1 MQFLNPLFLFGLLA
15 ISIPIIIHLFN
26 FRRYKKLEFSS
37 IKYLKQVLLET
48 KKQKKVRNLL
58 LLLFRIL
65 SILFLVLLF
74 SYPYIQKQ
82 DSNLLSKAKN
92 SVVVFIDNSF
102 SMQNNSSQGSAL
114 DQAKQRAKEIINAYG
129 NEDSFMLLTTELLGK
144 HQSFVDKKR
153 FVELVNEV
161 EISSVSSLN
170 SSSLQKAFSLLNTKQ
185 TNRLLYFISD
195 FQSPGFDVE
204 NFPMDTTVL
213 TNFVPIEVNNL
224 DNLYIDSIS
233 FASPIFSLS
242 NNVTINIKV
251 KNSSEND
258 AEKVGLKLYLNDK
271 QISIASVDIPSN
283 QSEVIEMSFPLESRG
298 IIHGRISIL
307 DNPISFDDDFF
318 FTIHTKESINI
329 LSINSQ
335 SPNPFIQKLFSN
347 TPELNFVNIND
358 KSIDFSEFNKYSLI
372 ILNSLRT
379 LPSGLVSELKNFRQN
394 NGDMIIIPDNQLDL
408 NSFSNAMREMS
419 LPYYSK
425 LNERENRV
433 MIIDDNNSL
442 FKDVFTSKEKD
453 MEKPVSKRYFSLSQ
467 AKTLSN
473 QVLFEF
479 ENKES
484 FLSLSQDKDSKVYI
498 FTSNL
503 SSDNTNFVSQALFV
517 PTLWNMALFSQKIPQ
532 TFYFLS
538 GDNNIDITSSVNSTN
553 LEVLHIKSLDN
564 KLSVIPQITKANNR
578 IMINPINTPL
588 KSGNYNIYNKEELIT
603 GVSFNY
609 DRRESEM
616 RFLSNTQL
624 KDKIKPM
631 KTNFKVLDTKNQMIS
646 SFIEKTKNNNIL
658 FPIIFIL
665 LLASIGF
672 ETYILLRKKK

>member
-58 LLLFRIL
+58 LLLSRIL

-114 DQAKQRAKEIINAYG
+114 DQAKQRAKEIIDAYG

-329 LSINSQ
+329 LSVNSQ
-335 SPNPFIQKLFSN
+335 SPNLYIQKLFSN
-347 TPELNFVNIND
+347 TPELNLVNIND

-394 NGDMIIIPDNQLDL
+394 NGDIIIIPDNQLDL

-517 PTLWNMALFSQKIPQ
+517 PTLWNMALFSQKVPQ

-564 KLSVIPQITKANNR
+564 KVSVIPQITKANNR

-631 KTNFKVLDTKNQMIS
+631 KTNFKVLDTKNQLIS
-646 SFIEKTKNNNIL
+646 SFIENTKNNNIL

>member
-58 LLLFRIL
+58 LLLSRIL

-74 SYPYIQKQ
+74 SYPYIRKQ

-114 DQAKQRAKEIINAYG
+114 DQAKQRAKEIIDAYG

-195 FQSPGFDVE
+195 FQSPGFDME
-204 NFPMDTTVL
+204 NFPMDSTVL
-213 TNFVPIEVNNL
+213 TNFVSIEVNNL

-347 TPELNFVNIND
+347 TPELNLVNIND

-394 NGDMIIIPDNQLDL
+394 NGDIIIIPDNQLDL
-408 NSFSNAMREMS
+408 SSFSNSMREMS

-564 KLSVIPQITKANNR
+564 KVSVIPQITKANNR

-624 KDKIKPM
+624 KNKIKPM

>member
-58 LLLFRIL
+58 LLLSRIL

-114 DQAKQRAKEIINAYG
+114 DQAKQRAKEIIDAYG

-258 AEKVGLKLYLNDK
+258 AEKVGIKLYLNDK

-329 LSINSQ
+329 LSVNSQ

-347 TPELNFVNIND
+347 TPELNLVNIND

-372 ILNSLRT
+372 ILNSLKT

-394 NGDMIIIPDNQLDL
+394 NGDIIIIPDNQLDL
-408 NSFSNAMREMS
+408 SSFSNSMREMS

-564 KLSVIPQITKANNR
+564 KVSVIPQITKANNR

-631 KTNFKVLDTKNQMIS
+631 KTNFKVLDTKNQLIS
-646 SFIEKTKNNNIL
+646 SFIENTKNNNIL

>member
-564 KLSVIPQITKANNR
+564 KVSIIPQITKANNR

>member
-58 LLLFRIL
+58 LLLSRIL

-114 DQAKQRAKEIINAYG
+114 DQAKQRAKEIIDAYG

-329 LSINSQ
+329 LSVNSQ

-347 TPELNFVNIND
+347 TPELNLVNIND

-372 ILNSLRT
+372 ILNSLKT

-394 NGDMIIIPDNQLDL
+394 NGDIIIIPDNQLDL
-408 NSFSNAMREMS
+408 SSFSNSMREMS

-564 KLSVIPQITKANNR
+564 KVSIIPQITKANNR

-624 KDKIKPM
+624 KDKLKPM
-631 KTNFKVLDTKNQMIS
+631 KTNFKVLDTKNQLIS

>member
-58 LLLFRIL
+58 LLLSRIL

-114 DQAKQRAKEIINAYG
+114 DQAKQRAKEIIDAYG

-161 EISSVSSLN
+161 EISSVSSSN

-204 NFPMDTTVL
+204 NFPMDSTVL

-329 LSINSQ
+329 LSVNSQ

-347 TPELNFVNIND
+347 TPELNLVNIND

-433 MIIDDNNSL
+433 IIIDDNNSL

-564 KLSVIPQITKANNR
+564 KVSVIPQITKANNR

-624 KDKIKPM
+624 KDKLKPM
-631 KTNFKVLDTKNQMIS
+631 KTNFKVLDTKNQLIS

>member
-58 LLLFRIL
+58 LLLSRIL

-114 DQAKQRAKEIINAYG
+114 DQAKQRAKEIIDAYE

-329 LSINSQ
+329 LSVNSQ

-347 TPELNFVNIND
+347 TPELNLVNIND

-564 KLSVIPQITKANNR
+564 KVSVIPQITKANNR

>member
-58 LLLFRIL
+58 LLLSRIL

-114 DQAKQRAKEIINAYG
+114 DQAKQRAKEIIDAYG

-204 NFPMDTTVL
+204 NFPMDSTVL

-347 TPELNFVNIND
+347 TPELNLVNIND

-564 KLSVIPQITKANNR
+564 KVSVIPQITKANNR

-616 RFLSNTQL
+616 RFLSNMQL

-631 KTNFKVLDTKNQMIS
+631 KTNFKVLDTKNQLIS

>member
-58 LLLFRIL
+58 LLLSRIL

-114 DQAKQRAKEIINAYG
+114 DQAKQRAKEIIDAYG

-329 LSINSQ
+329 LSVNSQ

-347 TPELNFVNIND
+347 TPELNLVNIND

-408 NSFSNAMREMS
+408 SSFSNAMREMS

-564 KLSVIPQITKANNR
+564 KVSVIPQITKANNR

-631 KTNFKVLDTKNQMIS
+631 KTNFKVLDTKNQLIS

>member
-58 LLLFRIL
+58 LLLSRIL

-74 SYPYIQKQ
+74 SYPYIRKQ

-114 DQAKQRAKEIINAYG
+114 DQAKQRAKEIIDAYG

-195 FQSPGFDVE
+195 FQTPGFDVE
-204 NFPMDTTVL
+204 NFPIDSTVL

-258 AEKVGLKLYLNDK
+258 AEKVGIKLYLKDK

-283 QSEVIEMSFPLESRG
+283 QSETIEMSFPLESRG

-347 TPELNFVNIND
+347 TPELNLVNIND

-372 ILNSLRT
+372 ILNSLKT

-394 NGDMIIIPDNQLDL
+394 NGDIIIIPDNQLDL

-503 SSDNTNFVSQALFV
+503 SPDNTNFVSQALFV

-564 KLSVIPQITKANNR
+564 KVSIIPQITKANNR
-578 IMINPINTPL
+578 IMINPINIPL

-616 RFLSNTQL
+616 RFLSNMQL
-624 KDKIKPM
+624 KDKLKPM

-672 ETYILLRKKK
+672 EIYILLRKKK

>member
-58 LLLFRIL
+58 LLLSRIL

-114 DQAKQRAKEIINAYG
+114 DQAKQRAKEIIDAYG

-161 EISSVSSLN
+161 EISSVSTLN

-283 QSEVIEMSFPLESRG
+283 QSEVIEMSLPLESRG

-347 TPELNFVNIND
+347 TPELNLVNIND

-564 KLSVIPQITKANNR
+564 KVSVIPQITKANNR

-631 KTNFKVLDTKNQMIS
+631 KTNFKVLDTKNQLIS

>member
-58 LLLFRIL
+58 LLLSRIL

-114 DQAKQRAKEIINAYG
+114 DQAKQRAKEIIDAYG

-329 LSINSQ
+329 LSVNSQ

-347 TPELNFVNIND
+347 TPELNLVNIND

-372 ILNSLRT
+372 ILNSLKT

-394 NGDMIIIPDNQLDL
+394 NGDIIIIPDNQLDL
-408 NSFSNAMREMS
+408 SSFSNSMREMS

-564 KLSVIPQITKANNR
+564 KVSIIPQITKANNR

-631 KTNFKVLDTKNQMIS
+631 KTNFKVLDTKNQLIS

>member
-74 SYPYIQKQ
+74 SFPYIQKQ

-114 DQAKQRAKEIINAYG
+114 DQAKQRAKEIIDAYG

-347 TPELNFVNIND
+347 TPELNLVNIND

-372 ILNSLRT
+372 ILNSLKT

-394 NGDMIIIPDNQLDL
+394 NGDIIIIPDNQLDL

-564 KLSVIPQITKANNR
+564 KVSVIPQITKANNR

-616 RFLSNTQL
+616 RFLTNTQL
-624 KDKIKPM
+624 KDKIKSM

-646 SFIEKTKNNNIL
+646 SFIENTKNNNIL

>member
-74 SYPYIQKQ
+74 SYPYIRKQ

-114 DQAKQRAKEIINAYG
+114 DQAKQRAKEIIDAYG

-204 NFPMDTTVL
+204 NFPMDSTVL

-347 TPELNFVNIND
+347 TPELNLVNIND

-394 NGDMIIIPDNQLDL
+394 NGDIIIIPDNQLDL
-408 NSFSNAMREMS
+408 SSFSNSMREMS

-532 TFYFLS
+532 TFYFLY

-564 KLSVIPQITKANNR
+564 KVSVIPQITKANNR

-616 RFLSNTQL
+616 RFLTNTQL

>member
-58 LLLFRIL
+58 LLLSRIL

-114 DQAKQRAKEIINAYG
+114 DQAKQRAKEIIDAYG

-347 TPELNFVNIND
+347 TPELNLVNIND

-564 KLSVIPQITKANNR
+564 KVSVIPQITKANNR

-631 KTNFKVLDTKNQMIS
+631 KTNFKVLDTKNQLIS

>member
-114 DQAKQRAKEIINAYG
+114 DQAKQRAKEIIDAYG

-204 NFPMDTTVL
+204 NFPKDTTVL

-347 TPELNFVNIND
+347 TPELNLVNIND

-408 NSFSNAMREMS
+408 SSFSNSMREMS

-467 AKTLSN
+467 TKTLSN

-564 KLSVIPQITKANNR
+564 KVSVIPQITKANNR

-631 KTNFKVLDTKNQMIS
+631 KTNFKVLDTKNQLIS
-646 SFIEKTKNNNIL
+646 SFIENTKNNNIL

>member
-74 SYPYIQKQ
+74 SYPYIRKQ

-114 DQAKQRAKEIINAYG
+114 DQAKQRAKEIIDAYG
-129 NEDSFMLLTTELLGK
+129 NDDSFMLLTTELLGK

-258 AEKVGLKLYLNDK
+258 AEKVGIKLYLNDK

-283 QSEVIEMSFPLESRG
+283 QSETIEMSFPLESRG

-347 TPELNFVNIND
+347 TPELNLVNIND

-372 ILNSLRT
+372 ILNSLKT

-394 NGDMIIIPDNQLDL
+394 NGDIIIIPDNQLDL
-408 NSFSNAMREMS
+408 SSFSNSMREMS

-467 AKTLSN
+467 TKTLSN

-503 SSDNTNFVSQALFV
+503 SSSCSAS
-517 PTLWNMALFSQKIPQ
+517 PGFS
-532 TFYFLS
+532 
-538 GDNNIDITSSVNSTN
+538 SSIFHST
-553 LEVLHIKSLDN
+553 
-564 KLSVIPQITKANNR
+564 P
-578 IMINPINTPL
+578 
-588 KSGNYNIYNKEELIT
+588 
-603 GVSFNY
+603 
-609 DRRESEM
+609 
-616 RFLSNTQL
+616 
-624 KDKIKPM
+624 
-631 KTNFKVLDTKNQMIS
+631 
-646 SFIEKTKNNNIL
+646 
-658 FPIIFIL
+658 
-665 LLASIGF
+665 
-672 ETYILLRKKK
+672 

>member
-58 LLLFRIL
+58 LLLSRIL

-114 DQAKQRAKEIINAYG
+114 DQAKQRAKEIIDAYG

-347 TPELNFVNIND
+347 TPELNLVNIND

-564 KLSVIPQITKANNR
+564 KFSVIPQITKANNR

-616 RFLSNTQL
+616 RFLSN
-624 KDKIKPM
+624 
-631 KTNFKVLDTKNQMIS
+631 
-646 SFIEKTKNNNIL
+646 
-658 FPIIFIL
+658 
-665 LLASIGF
+665 
-672 ETYILLRKKK
+672 

>member
-58 LLLFRIL
+58 LLLSRIL

-195 FQSPGFDVE
+195 FQSPGVDVE
-204 NFPMDTTVL
+204 NFPMDSTVL

-329 LSINSQ
+329 LSVNSQ

-347 TPELNFVNIND
+347 TPELNLVNIND

-467 AKTLSN
+467 TKTLSN

-564 KLSVIPQITKANNR
+564 KVSVIPQITKANNR

-616 RFLSNTQL
+616 RFLTNTQL

>member
-58 LLLFRIL
+58 LLLSRIL

-114 DQAKQRAKEIINAYG
+114 DQAKQRAKEIIDAYG

-195 FQSPGFDVE
+195 FQSPGFDME
-204 NFPMDTTVL
+204 NFPMDSTVL

-347 TPELNFVNIND
+347 TPELNLVNIND

-394 NGDMIIIPDNQLDL
+394 NGDIIIIPDNQLDL

-503 SSDNTNFVSQALFV
+503 SPDNTNFVSQALFV

-564 KLSVIPQITKANNR
+564 KVSVIPQITKANNR

-616 RFLSNTQL
+616 RFLSNMQL
-624 KDKIKPM
+624 KDKLKPM

>member
-74 SYPYIQKQ
+74 SYPYIRKQ

-114 DQAKQRAKEIINAYG
+114 DQAKQRTKEIIDAYG
-129 NEDSFMLLTTELLGK
+129 NDDSFMLLTTELLGK

-258 AEKVGLKLYLNDK
+258 AEKVGIKLYLNDK

-283 QSEVIEMSFPLESRG
+283 QSETIEMSFPLESRG

-347 TPELNFVNIND
+347 TPELNLVNIND

-372 ILNSLRT
+372 ILNSLKT

-394 NGDMIIIPDNQLDL
+394 NGDIIIIPDNQLDL
-408 NSFSNAMREMS
+408 SSFSNSMREMS

-467 AKTLSN
+467 TKTLSN

-646 SFIEKTKNNNIL
+646 SFIENTKNNNIL

-665 LLASIGF
+665 LLVSIGF
-672 ETYILLRKKK
+672 ETYILLRKNK

>member
-114 DQAKQRAKEIINAYG
+114 DQAKQRAKEIIDAYG

-204 NFPMDTTVL
+204 NFPMDSTVL

-329 LSINSQ
+329 LSVNSQ

-347 TPELNFVNIND
+347 TPELNLVNIND

-394 NGDMIIIPDNQLDL
+394 NGDIIIIPDNQLDL
-408 NSFSNAMREMS
+408 SSFSNSMREMS

-564 KLSVIPQITKANNR
+564 KVSVIPQITKANNR

-631 KTNFKVLDTKNQMIS
+631 KTNFKVLDTKNQLIS

>member
-58 LLLFRIL
+58 LLLSRIL

-114 DQAKQRAKEIINAYG
+114 DQAKQRAKEIIDAYG

-329 LSINSQ
+329 LSVNSQ

-347 TPELNFVNIND
+347 TPELNLVNIND

-564 KLSVIPQITKANNR
+564 KVSVIPQITKANNR

-631 KTNFKVLDTKNQMIS
+631 KTNFKVLDTKNQLIS

>member
-74 SYPYIQKQ
+74 SYPYIRKQ

-114 DQAKQRAKEIINAYG
+114 DQAKQRAKEIIDAYG

-204 NFPMDTTVL
+204 NFPMDSTVL
-213 TNFVPIEVNNL
+213 TNFVPIEENNL

-347 TPELNFVNIND
+347 TPELNLVNIND

-372 ILNSLRT
+372 ILNSLKT

-394 NGDMIIIPDNQLDL
+394 NGDIIIIPDNQLDL
-408 NSFSNAMREMS
+408 SSFSNSMREMS

-484 FLSLSQDKDSKVYI
+484 FLSLCQDKDSKVYI

-564 KLSVIPQITKANNR
+564 KVSVIPQITKANNR

-609 DRRESEM
+609 YRRESEM
-616 RFLSNTQL
+616 RFLTNTQL

-631 KTNFKVLDTKNQMIS
+631 KTNFKVLDTKNQLIS

>member
-58 LLLFRIL
+58 LLLSRIL

-114 DQAKQRAKEIINAYG
+114 DQAKQRAKEIIDAYG

-204 NFPMDTTVL
+204 NFPMDSTVL

-329 LSINSQ
+329 LSVNSQ

-347 TPELNFVNIND
+347 TPELNLVNIND

-564 KLSVIPQITKANNR
+564 KVSVIPQITKANNR

-631 KTNFKVLDTKNQMIS
+631 KTNFKVLDTKNQLIS

>member
-58 LLLFRIL
+58 LLLSRIL

-114 DQAKQRAKEIINAYG
+114 DQAKQRAKEIIDAYG

-204 NFPMDTTVL
+204 NFPMDSTVL

-258 AEKVGLKLYLNDK
+258 AEKVGIKLYLNDK

-347 TPELNFVNIND
+347 TPELNLVNIND

-394 NGDMIIIPDNQLDL
+394 NGDIIIIPDNQLDL

-564 KLSVIPQITKANNR
+564 KVSVIPQITKANNR

-624 KDKIKPM
+624 KNKIKPM
-631 KTNFKVLDTKNQMIS
+631 KTNFKVLDTKNQLIS

>member
-58 LLLFRIL
+58 LLLSRIL

-114 DQAKQRAKEIINAYG
+114 DQAKQRAKEIIDAYG

-329 LSINSQ
+329 LSVNSQ

-347 TPELNFVNIND
+347 TPELNLVNIND

-538 GDNNIDITSSVNSTN
+538 GDNNIDITSSENSTN

-564 KLSVIPQITKANNR
+564 KVSVIPQITKANNR

-631 KTNFKVLDTKNQMIS
+631 KTNFKVLDTKNQLIS

>member
-58 LLLFRIL
+58 LLLSRIL

-114 DQAKQRAKEIINAYG
+114 DQAKQRAKEIIDAYG

-347 TPELNFVNIND
+347 TPELNLVNIND

-453 MEKPVSKRYFSLSQ
+453 MEKPISKRYFSLSQ

-564 KLSVIPQITKANNR
+564 KVSIIPQITKANNR
-578 IMINPINTPL
+578 IMINSINTPL

-624 KDKIKPM
+624 KNKIKPM
-631 KTNFKVLDTKNQMIS
+631 KTNFKVLDTKNQLIS

>member
-48 KKQKKVRNLL
+48 KKQKKVRDLL
-58 LLLFRIL
+58 LLLSRIL

-74 SYPYIQKQ
+74 SYPYIKKQ

-114 DQAKQRAKEIINAYG
+114 DQAKQRAKEIIDAYG

-204 NFPMDTTVL
+204 NFPMDSTVL

-335 SPNPFIQKLFSN
+335 SPNPFIQKL
-347 TPELNFVNIND
+347 
-358 KSIDFSEFNKYSLI
+358 
-372 ILNSLRT
+372 
-379 LPSGLVSELKNFRQN
+379 
-394 NGDMIIIPDNQLDL
+394 
-408 NSFSNAMREMS
+408 
-419 LPYYSK
+419 
-425 LNERENRV
+425 
-433 MIIDDNNSL
+433 
-442 FKDVFTSKEKD
+442 
-453 MEKPVSKRYFSLSQ
+453 
-467 AKTLSN
+467 
-473 QVLFEF
+473 
-479 ENKES
+479 
-484 FLSLSQDKDSKVYI
+484 
-498 FTSNL
+498 
-503 SSDNTNFVSQALFV
+503 
-517 PTLWNMALFSQKIPQ
+517 
-532 TFYFLS
+532 
-538 GDNNIDITSSVNSTN
+538 
-553 LEVLHIKSLDN
+553 
-564 KLSVIPQITKANNR
+564 
-578 IMINPINTPL
+578 
-588 KSGNYNIYNKEELIT
+588 
-603 GVSFNY
+603 
-609 DRRESEM
+609 
-616 RFLSNTQL
+616 
-624 KDKIKPM
+624 
-631 KTNFKVLDTKNQMIS
+631 
-646 SFIEKTKNNNIL
+646 
-658 FPIIFIL
+658 
-665 LLASIGF
+665 
-672 ETYILLRKKK
+672 

>member
-58 LLLFRIL
+58 LLLSRIL

-114 DQAKQRAKEIINAYG
+114 DQAKQRAKEIIDAYG

-204 NFPMDTTVL
+204 NFPMDSTVL

-329 LSINSQ
+329 LSVNSQ

-347 TPELNFVNIND
+347 TPELNLVNIND

-372 ILNSLRT
+372 ILNSLKT

-564 KLSVIPQITKANNR
+564 KVSVIPQITKANNR

-646 SFIEKTKNNNIL
+646 SFIENTKNNNIL

-672 ETYILLRKKK
+672 ETYMLLRKKK

>member
-1 MQFLNPLFLFGLLA
+1 
-15 ISIPIIIHLFN
+15 
-26 FRRYKKLEFSS
+26 
-37 IKYLKQVLLET
+37 
-48 KKQKKVRNLL
+48 
-58 LLLFRIL
+58 
-65 SILFLVLLF
+65 
-74 SYPYIQKQ
+74 
-82 DSNLLSKAKN
+82 
-92 SVVVFIDNSF
+92 
-102 SMQNNSSQGSAL
+102 
-114 DQAKQRAKEIINAYG
+114 
-129 NEDSFMLLTTELLGK
+129 
-144 HQSFVDKKR
+144 
-153 FVELVNEV
+153 
-161 EISSVSSLN
+161 
-170 SSSLQKAFSLLNTKQ
+170 
-185 TNRLLYFISD
+185 
-195 FQSPGFDVE
+195 
-204 NFPMDTTVL
+204 
-213 TNFVPIEVNNL
+213 
-224 DNLYIDSIS
+224 
-233 FASPIFSLS
+233 IFSLS

-347 TPELNFVNIND
+347 TPELNLVNIND

-372 ILNSLRT
+372 ILNSLKT

-394 NGDMIIIPDNQLDL
+394 NGDIIIIPDNQLDL
-408 NSFSNAMREMS
+408 SSFSNAMREMS

-467 AKTLSN
+467 DKTLSN

-564 KLSVIPQITKANNR
+564 KVSVIPQITKANNR

-624 KDKIKPM
+624 KDKLKPM
-631 KTNFKVLDTKNQMIS
+631 KTNFKVLDTKNQLIS
-646 SFIEKTKNNNIL
+646 SFIENTKNNNIL

>member
-204 NFPMDTTVL
+204 NFPMDSTVL

-564 KLSVIPQITKANNR
+564 KVSVIPQITKANNR

>member
-74 SYPYIQKQ
+74 SYPYIRKQ

-114 DQAKQRAKEIINAYG
+114 DQAKQRAKEIIDAYG
-129 NEDSFMLLTTELLGK
+129 NDDSFMLLTTELLGK

-329 LSINSQ
+329 LSVNSQ

-347 TPELNFVNIND
+347 TPELNLVNIND

-564 KLSVIPQITKANNR
+564 KVSVIPQITKAINR

-588 KSGNYNIYNKEELIT
+588 KSGNNNI
-603 GVSFNY
+603 
-609 DRRESEM
+609 
-616 RFLSNTQL
+616 
-624 KDKIKPM
+624 KIK
-631 KTNFKVLDTKNQMIS
+631 
-646 SFIEKTKNNNIL
+646 
-658 FPIIFIL
+658 
-665 LLASIGF
+665 
-672 ETYILLRKKK
+672 

>member
-58 LLLFRIL
+58 LLLSRIL

-114 DQAKQRAKEIINAYG
+114 DQAKQRAKEIIDAYG

-347 TPELNFVNIND
+347 TPELNLVNIND

-394 NGDMIIIPDNQLDL
+394 NGDIIIIPDNQLDL
-408 NSFSNAMREMS
+408 SSFSNAMREMS

-564 KLSVIPQITKANNR
+564 KVSVIPQITKANNR

-631 KTNFKVLDTKNQMIS
+631 KTNFKVLDTKNQLIS

>member
-58 LLLFRIL
+58 LLLSRIL

-114 DQAKQRAKEIINAYG
+114 DQAKQRAKEIIDAYG

-204 NFPMDTTVL
+204 NFPMDSTVL

-258 AEKVGLKLYLNDK
+258 AGKVGLKLYLNDK

-347 TPELNFVNIND
+347 TPELNLVNIND

-372 ILNSLRT
+372 ILNSLKT

-394 NGDMIIIPDNQLDL
+394 NGDIIIIPDNQLDL
-408 NSFSNAMREMS
+408 SSFSNSMREMS

-538 GDNNIDITSSVNSTN
+538 GDNNIDITSSVNSNN

-564 KLSVIPQITKANNR
+564 KVSVIPQITKANNR

-624 KDKIKPM
+624 KNKIKPM
-631 KTNFKVLDTKNQMIS
+631 
-646 SFIEKTKNNNIL
+646 
-658 FPIIFIL
+658 
-665 LLASIGF
+665 
-672 ETYILLRKKK
+672 

>member
-74 SYPYIQKQ
+74 SYPYIRKQ

-114 DQAKQRAKEIINAYG
+114 DQAKQRAKEIIDAYG
-129 NEDSFMLLTTELLGK
+129 NDDSFMLLTTELLGK

-170 SSSLQKAFSLLNTKQ
+170 SSSLQKVFSLLNTKQ

-258 AEKVGLKLYLNDK
+258 AEKVGIKLYLNDK

-347 TPELNFVNIND
+347 TPELNLVNIND

-372 ILNSLRT
+372 ILNSLKT

-394 NGDMIIIPDNQLDL
+394 NGDIIIIPDNQLDL
-408 NSFSNAMREMS
+408 SSFSNSMREMS

-467 AKTLSN
+467 TKTLSN

-616 RFLSNTQL
+616 RFLTNTQL

-631 KTNFKVLDTKNQMIS
+631 KTNFKVLDNKNQMIS

-665 LLASIGF
+665 LLVSIGF
-672 ETYILLRKKK
+672 ETYILLRKNK

>member
-58 LLLFRIL
+58 LLLSRIL

-114 DQAKQRAKEIINAYG
+114 DQAKQRAKEIIDAYG
-129 NEDSFMLLTTELLGK
+129 NEDSFMLLTTEILGK

-347 TPELNFVNIND
+347 TPELNLVNIND

-408 NSFSNAMREMS
+408 SSFSNAMREMS

-564 KLSVIPQITKANNR
+564 KFSVIPQITKANNR

-616 RFLSNTQL
+616 RFLSNMQL

-631 KTNFKVLDTKNQMIS
+631 KTNFKVLDTKNQLIS